1 MPAGHS
7 IEPPP
12 RPHQRP
18 QPAIKPLL
26 NLIAPSTPL
35 TTTSP
40 AKPAHHHKRPTTT
53 MNLNP
58 TTKALINTI
67 QRQLKNPITGTAF
80 YTNDSDLIA
89 DAVTAFHQQ
98 LKAKRLIK

>member
-1 MPAGHS
+1 
-7 IEPPP
+7 
-12 RPHQRP
+12 
-18 QPAIKPLL
+18 
-26 NLIAPSTPL
+26 
-35 TTTSP
+35 
-40 AKPAHHHKRPTTT
+40 

-67 QRQLKNPITGTAF
+67 QRQLKNPVTGTAF

-89 DAVTAFHQQ
+89 DAITTFHRQ